1 MADPVGEDGWLSL
14 VDEASR
20 TASDL
25 EQRIGVVELYKRSI
39 AAEPWSLKLW
49 LAYCEWVWSLYTDCQ
64 TADAGWPED
73 EQVLGQ
79 ELFSLDTALDVWQQ
93 GAQAT
98 QYRLNDSS
106 ELWNRWISIELEQL
120 SKSPTRENVERVRK
134 LFLDRLQIPQDGWDK
149 TSQMFSTFITKY
161 DEASWERT
169 MVQAAKL
176 AEDAKNLYA
185 KREKHE
191 TELESARST
200 GDIDAEKAIMIDYLD
215 WESKHARMK
224 PKKGVLMSP
233 LVLVVALY
241 ERALASTLGSDPA
254 IWQDYIV
261 FLGQHTQ
268 AHLPTVLSVIARAIQ
283 HCPWSGNLWARYI
296 ITAESEKLSYSDIE
310 SIKHA
315 ATNTRDLDRDGMDGV
330 VEVYIAWCGYLT
342 RRASLPGASDEDIDV
357 AEMGLHTALESVRD
371 WGQRLHGKKDYK
383 GDPEFR
389 IERLMTQYLTQKG
402 SVAEARG
409 YWQRLVETHASSYEF
424 WQRYYLW
431 EMTVHGTNSPPTLAT
446 AVLNR
451 AVHQQSLDWPEKLM
465 EVYVQHC
472 MVYADA
478 KSLLTAMD
486 TVHWLSKAVARRRE
500 KEAAEAAALYA
511 QQQPAAVELADQ
523 SPGTSKRKREAALDE
538 VDGTANKKVKNVEQ
552 EVDQEAQQEQHLKRD
567 RENTTV
573 LITNLPAQVT
583 QTKVRQYF
591 KEYGH
596 INSVT
601 VKIESDGQSSTALI
615 EFRSNEDVQSALIRD
630 GKYFGDKQI
639 KVEAATGLT
648 LYVTNYPP
656 AADDAY
662 ICDLFKNCGE
672 VFSIRWPSLKY
683 NTHRRFCYV
692 TFRTQA
698 AAAAATKMDDQVLP
712 GGFRLNALYSDPS
725 RKKAR
730 EGAIT
735 EGRELHVTSV
745 DNSLAEEDLK
755 TIFAKYGAVEAVR
768 LLKTMAGESKGVAF
782 IVFKEKEDAT
792 AALALDKTKMKSK
805 IMTVEIST
813 GKNFKPTATSKG
825 VSASPAPDVDG
836 NSEASPSATPDSPT
850 NTHTQQG
857 PSKTEISDRTIALMN
872 IPDTVND
879 ARIRAIA
886 EPFGSIVKL
895 VLRPDH
901 QGAIVEYA
909 DTMSAGRAALGLENY
924 EITPGRRLRTGGTK
938 DLFREKGEVK
948 IDRVQI
954 GPGKKPPGSYIK
966 PSAPVR
972 RPGAGGRGGLGT
984 KRGLGYT
991 AAKPNGPPGS
1001 SAGVGGPNGNS
1012 NTDEDV
1018 TPKSNADFKAML
1030 LSGAK

>member
-134 LFLDRLQIPQDGWDK
+134 LFLDRLQIPQDGWDE

-169 MVQAAKL
+169 MIQAAKL

-191 TELESARST
+191 IELESARST
-200 GDIDAEKAIMIDYLD
+200 GDIDAEKAVMIDYLD
-215 WESKHARMK
+215 WESKQARMK

-233 LVLVVALY
+233 LILVVALY

-268 AHLPTVLSVIARAIQ
+268 AHLPTVLSVISRAIQ
-283 HCPWSGNLWARYI
+283 HCPWSGTLWARYI

-371 WGQRLHGKKDYK
+371 WGQRLHDKKDYK

-389 IERLMTQYLTQKG
+389 IERLMIQYLTQKG

-409 YWQRLVETHASSYEF
+409 YWQRLVETHASSYDF

-431 EMTVHGTNSPPTLAT
+431 EMTVHVTNSPPTLAT
-446 AVLNR
+446 AVLNQ
-451 AVHQQSLDWPEKLM
+451 AVHQQSLDWPEKVM
-465 EVYVQHC
+465 EVYIQHC

-511 QQQPAAVELADQ
+511 QQQPATVELVDQ

-573 LITNLPAQVT
+573 LITNLPTQVT

-639 KVEAATGLT
+639 KVEAASGLT
-648 LYVTNYPP
+648 LYVTNYQP

-662 ICDLFKNCGE
+662 IFDLFKNCGE

-698 AAAAATKMDDQVLP
+698 AAAAATKMDGQVLP
-712 GGFRLNALYSDPS
+712 GGFRLSALYSDPA

-730 EGAIT
+730 EGAMA

-755 TIFAKYGAVEAVR
+755 IIFAKYGAVEAVR
-768 LLKTMAGESKGVAF
+768 LLRTMGGESKGVAF
-782 IVFKEKEDAT
+782 IVFKKKEDAT
-792 AALALDKTKMKSK
+792 AALALDKTKLKSK
-805 IMTVEIST
+805 IMTVETST

-836 NSEASPSATPDSPT
+836 NSVVSPSATPESLT
-850 NTHTQQG
+850 NTHAQHG
-857 PSKTEISDRTIALMN
+857 PPRTEISDRTIALMN
-872 IPDTVND
+872 IPDIVND

-924 EITPGRRLRTGGTK
+924 DITPGRRLRTGGTN

-954 GPGKKPPGSYIK
+954 GPGKKPPGNYIK

-972 RPGAGGRGGLGT
+972 RPGGGGRGGLGT

-991 AAKPNGPPGS
+991 AAKPTGPPGS

-1012 NTDEDV
+1012 NTDENV
-1018 TPKSNADFKAML
+1018 APKSNADFKAMF